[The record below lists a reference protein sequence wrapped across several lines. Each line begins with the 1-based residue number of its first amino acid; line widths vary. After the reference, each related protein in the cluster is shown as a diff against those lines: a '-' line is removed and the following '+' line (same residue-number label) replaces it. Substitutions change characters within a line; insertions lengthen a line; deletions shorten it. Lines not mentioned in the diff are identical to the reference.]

1 MRIGSKHSRAKVI
14 QFTDFSGGLNYA
26 VPSEALANNECVM
39 LLNWEYDFSSGVLKT
54 RDGLEKLGS
63 LTDSIDQLYYA
74 KNLGVLL
81 VSAGGKVYKYNND
94 GTFTELGALSGSEIP
109 VFVEWAE
116 KVLIASGGYL
126 QVTNGNS
133 FTTIDTSPLCDYVN
147 VQYGRVIISKQGD
160 DYLYWSGI
168 GDETNWNFAGT
179 DSDALKLEVG
189 YKDGGNIVAVKMLS
203 KDVVVFK
210 DNKRIYRVVGAY
222 PDWAVYEVSRDNG
235 ALSKFAVAEVGNSI
249 AFIDESGI
257 RSLDTVLEYGDIKVR
272 DVGEKINVWLRRNLV
287 PSQIRLWHVKPK
299 GQVWVKSQDNN
310 FIYVF
315 HYANKAWTVFQ
326 FPQSCSAV
334 AYSDDTIYVA
344 LGTDLYKMS
353 NTVLTDD
360 GADIQARLITKKIHP
375 NRQFLLKRGKF
386 FYQGLS
392 TGTANLKINKLYKNL
407 DISQSGD
414 VAYLDSDIAY
424 SDDDPVVQETSSL
437 VEFRCNHRIPYLQP
451 EITVISGNMKL
462 LGLILEVVEV

>member
-1 MRIGSKHSRAKVI
+1 MRIGSKHSGVKVI
-14 QFTDFSGGLNYA
+14 QFTDFSGGINYA
-26 VPSEALANNECVM
+26 VPPEALANNECVT

-54 RDGLEKLGS
+54 RDGLKKISS
-63 LTDSIDQLYYA
+63 LTDEINQLFYA
-74 KNLGVLL
+74 KNLQILL
-81 VSAGGKVYKYNND
+81 ASAGNKLYKYNND
-94 GTFTELGALSGSEIP
+94 GTFTEIGNLSGSEIP
-109 VFVEWAE
+109 VFAEWSN
-116 KVLIASGGYL
+116 KVLIASGGKL
-126 QVTNGNS
+126 QSYDGS
-133 FTTIDTSPLCDYVN
+133 DLITIVDSPLCDYVN
-147 VQYGRVIISKQGD
+147 VQYGRVIVSKQGE

-168 GDETNWNFAGT
+168 GDETNWNFSGT
-179 DSDALKLEVG
+179 DADALQLEVG

-222 PDWAVYEVSRDNG
+222 PNWTIYEISRDNG

-272 DVGEKINVWLRRNLV
+272 DVGEKINIWLIRNLI
-287 PSQIRLWHVKPK
+287 PSQIRVWHVKPK
-299 GQVWVKSQDNN
+299 GQIWVKLQDDK

-326 FPQSCSAV
+326 FPQGCSAV
-334 AYSDDTIYVA
+334 VYDDTTIYVA
-344 LGTDLYKMS
+344 LGTNLYKMS

-360 GADIQARLITKKIHP
+360 GADIQAKLITKKIHP
-375 NRQFLLKRGKF
+375 NRQFLLKRGKI

-424 SDDDPVVQETSSL
+424 SDDAPVVQETSSL

-451 EITVISGNMKL
+451 EITIISGNIKL